1 MNENFRMTATPVA
14 SRTQFELE
22 APQTPQRNERRTF
35 CALGTLAALGA
46 GGFAGLAPMAAHA
59 LEPGQRA
66 PAFSLPGLD
75 GPVQLEALRGKVVLV
90 DFWASWCGPCK
101 QSFPWM
107 SALQARLG
115 ASGLRIVAVNVDRDR
130 AAAEAFLRAMQPQMV
145 APLTIAFDSAGD
157 TPARYG
163 AKAMP
168 TSVLVGA
175 EGQVLL
181 RHAGFRDADRP
192 VLEAAITAA
201 LAGVR
206 GAK

>member
-1 MNENFRMTATPVA
+1 MKLKEDLSMIAPPA
-14 SRTQFELE
+14 PART
-22 APQTPQRNERRTF
+22 TRRAF
-35 CALGTLAALGA
+35 CSLGTFGAAATFGAVGLAAL
-46 GGFAGLAPMAAHA
+46 APRVAHA

-66 PAFSLPGLD
+66 PAFTLPGLE

-107 SALQARLG
+107 SALQARHG

-130 AAAEAFLRAMQPQMV
+130 AAADAFLRAMQPQMV
-145 APLTIAFDSAGD
+145 APLSIAFDSAGE

-175 EGQVLL
+175 DGQVLL
-181 RHAGFRDADRP
+181 QHAGFRDADRP